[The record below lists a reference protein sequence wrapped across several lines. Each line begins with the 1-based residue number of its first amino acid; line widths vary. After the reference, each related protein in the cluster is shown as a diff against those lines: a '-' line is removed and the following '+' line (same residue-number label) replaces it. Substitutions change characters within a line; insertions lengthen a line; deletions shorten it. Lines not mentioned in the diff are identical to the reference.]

1 MIRPGRLGVFGG
13 AFDPP
18 HIGHRV
24 VALDVCEH
32 LGLKKL
38 IVVPAARPPH
48 RDTSFPA
55 TLRLELVR
63 RAFALDDR
71 IDVSDIEYRSDEPS
85 YTVDTLR
92 QIRAIQDADDV
103 WLIIG
108 SDQYAVF
115 ETWHQPERI
124 LELARLAVMRRG
136 DDTIRPDSRFPFEAV
151 EVTRIDVSGEMIRRR
166 LAAGQSIRYL
176 VPDSIRADIE
186 AEAEHLTGHTEA
198 C

>member
-1 MIRPGRLGVFGG
+1 MSGDRPLGVFGG

-24 VALDVCEH
+24 VALDVCQRLDLER
-32 LGLKKL
+32 L

-48 RDTSFPA
+48 RTTTFPPDV
-55 TLRLELVR
+55 RLALTR
-63 RAFALDDR
+63 RAFADDES
-71 IDVSDIEYRSDEPS
+71 IEVSDVEYKSDRVS
-85 YTVDTLR
+85 YTVDTLGLIR
-92 QIRAIQDADDV
+92 QATGATDL
-103 WLIIG
+103 WLVIG

-136 DDTIRPDSRFPFEAV
+136 DDVVRRDPRFPFEPV
-151 EVTRIDVSGEMIRRR
+151 DVTRIDVSGERIRRR
-166 LAAGQSIRYL
+166 LMAGQSIRYL
-176 VPDSIRADIE
+176 VPDSIRAE
-186 AEAEHLTGHTEA
+186 VESEAEHLMGHRGV

>member
-1 MIRPGRLGVFGG
+1 MSRHSRLGVFGG

-24 VALDVCEH
+24 VALDVCER
-32 LGLKKL
+32 LGLERL

-48 RDTSFPA
+48 RDTRFA
-55 TLRLELVR
+55 ARTRLDLVR
-63 RAFALDDR
+63 RTFAHDR
-71 IDVSDIEYRSDEPS
+71 CIEVSDIEYGTDEVS
-85 YTVDTLR
+85 YTVNTLSR
-92 QIRAIQDADDV
+92 IKTTEGTDDL
-103 WLIIG
+103 WLVIG

-115 ETWHQPERI
+115 ETWHEPTKI

-136 DDTIRPDSRFPFEAV
+136 GDPIRPDPRFPFEPI
-151 EVTRIDVSGEMIRRR
+151 EVTRIDVSGERIRRR

-186 AEAEHLTGHTEA
+186 AEAEHSMGHTEV